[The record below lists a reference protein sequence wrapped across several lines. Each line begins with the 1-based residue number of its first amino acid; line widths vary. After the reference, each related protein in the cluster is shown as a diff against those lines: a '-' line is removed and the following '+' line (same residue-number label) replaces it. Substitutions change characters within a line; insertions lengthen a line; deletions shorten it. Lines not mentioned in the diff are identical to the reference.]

1 VRPIVHASD
10 MPEAPNAEFD
20 PRRVRAG
27 LIVLSL
33 VVGVAIV
40 MAIAV
45 DAPIVRL
52 LMLAIVVFTFVRMF
66 LITRAVRRD
75 ARRQS

>member
-1 VRPIVHASD
+1 
-10 MPEAPNAEFD
+10 MPDSPNAEFD

-27 LIVLSL
+27 LIVLCF

-40 MAIAV
+40 MAVAV

-52 LMLAIVVFTFVRMF
+52 LMLAIVIFTFVRMF

-75 ARRQS
+75 ARRSS

>member
-1 VRPIVHASD
+1 
-10 MPEAPNAEFD
+10 
-20 PRRVRAG
+20 
-27 LIVLSL
+27 VLSL

-75 ARRQS
+75 ARRSS

>member
-1 VRPIVHASD
+1 
-10 MPEAPNAEFD
+10 NAEFD